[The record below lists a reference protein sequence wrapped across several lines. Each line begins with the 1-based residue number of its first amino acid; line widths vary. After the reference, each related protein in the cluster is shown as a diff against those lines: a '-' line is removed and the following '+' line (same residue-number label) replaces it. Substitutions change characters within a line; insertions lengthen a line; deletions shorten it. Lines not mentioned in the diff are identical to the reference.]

1 MKSMKSKTKMLAAGI
16 MLTLLILVLTSCS
29 PEEVD
34 KIDVENAEGTQG
46 EDAISDDEIKEL
58 KEVVEAVDYENAEV
72 AADIKG
78 YIPSY
83 LCTDSD
89 NFITIEITNNSDFTW
104 RSSGQ
109 NMVRIG
115 YHYYGQDVEYS
126 DYDQTTRTTL
136 PDNLEP
142 GAIVAIDVLINDIAN
157 KGTYVIQIDPV
168 VEGEFWFSSKGVEVL
183 QGKVYFS
190 SCK

>member
-46 EDAISDDEIKEL
+46 EDTISDDEIKEL
-58 KEVVEAVDYENAEV
+58 KEVVEAVDYENAKV

-126 DYDQTTRTTL
+126 DYDQTTRTAL
-136 PDNLEP
+136 PANLEP
-142 GAIVAIDVLINDIAN
+142 GATVAIDVLINDIAN